1 MKKIIFIIGIF
12 LIVFIQINAQQY
24 PLHTQSL
31 FNNFGINPAF
41 AGSEDCIDFRAGYRL
56 QWYGFE
62 GSPNTAFING
72 HGKIKPKLLN
82 GRDWFMGVGGRI
94 VSDEAGPFSTLRMEL
109 AWSIHVKLGKNVYG
123 SFGIFAGVTQ
133 SRFSLDGF
141 DDPVVNGS
149 QASILV
155 PTLTPGILIY
165 GRNFFIGFSMQD
177 VIQKNIPNVG
187 LETNISTH
195 YILKASEN
203 FKISRRSDLL
213 PSLTLRMVKGAPVG
227 YDINVMYVLDKKY
240 QIGVAYRN
248 QTAVAGIIKIAIFGS
263 FTVGYSYDYI
273 INNIKF
279 GTSGSHE
286 IIIGFNTCDLNEGPV
301 RCAAF
306 N

>member
-1 MKKIIFIIGIF
+1 MKKIIFNIAFLLIGI
-12 LIVFIQINAQQY
+12 IQINAQQY
-24 PLHTQSL
+24 PLYTQST

-41 AGSEDCIDFRAGYRL
+41 AGSEDCIDFRLGYRL
-56 QWYGFE
+56 QWLGFE
-62 GSPNTAFING
+62 GNPTTAFING
-72 HGKIKPKLLN
+72 HGKIKPKVLN
-82 GRDWFMGVGGRI
+82 GREWFMGVGARI
-94 VSDEAGPFSTLRMEL
+94 VSDEAGPFSALRMEL
-109 AWSIHVKLGKNVYG
+109 AWSIHVKLGKYVFG
-123 SFGIFAGVTQ
+123 SFGIFAGVMQ
-133 SRFSLDGF
+133 SKFGLDGF

-155 PTLTPGILIY
+155 PTITPGLLIY
-165 GRNFFIGFSMQD
+165 GRSFFIGLSMQD

-195 YILKASEN
+195 YIFKASNN

-213 PSLTLRMVKGAPVG
+213 PSLILRMVKGAPVG

-240 QIGVAYRN
+240 QIGVSYRN
-248 QTAVAGIIKIAIFGS
+248 QTAVAALIKITLFGS
-263 FTVGYSYDYI
+263 FTLGYSYDYT
-273 INNIKF
+273 INHIKF

-286 IIIGFNTCDLNEGPV
+286 IIIGFNTCDISDGAV